1 MLATAQWAANWWPH
15 DKTNAVISILNA
27 IPKLQRYA
35 VAGLGPISGAVS
47 QFILSL
53 LLLRALSA
61 SEFGSFSFLLI
72 ASLFTAGIW
81 SALFCAPLPALLN
94 SATQENRTSVIRCI
108 FGVSII
114 GAGTALLLF
123 LGFGLLLGR
132 PLPEVFL
139 FALYVAFFLL
149 RWLARAYSYATG
161 NRIRTMISDITY
173 SVTLLIGIGALF
185 LFGTVTIELAY
196 AIMLFSVVVGL
207 LTFGWPYLKHQF
219 ASFYPHAFRDYLPIW
234 RTHSGWSF
242 MGIVTTEATVNA
254 HVYLVTLVAGP
265 AAYAPIAATALMIR
279 PVGVLQNALE
289 EFERAHMAIDI
300 AAGRIQAVRRSVTQF
315 RLMLIAVLLAVAL
328 GVTAMFV
335 FVPRIIFPPQ
345 YPLIELATGTVL
357 WMLVSATRVIRV
369 PESAMLQ
376 AAGAFRPLAWASA
389 VSCGFSVAFVLALL
403 FSIGPIWSIGGIIA
417 GEIAFSLVV
426 LRQSR
431 RWRSKAQKEF
441 GSVRQ
446 DHASILT
453 TGDPA

>member
-1 MLATAQWAANWWPH
+1 MLSFLDA
-15 DKTNAVISILNA
+15 S
-27 IPKLQRYA
+27 PKLQRYV

-47 QFILSL
+47 QFVLSL
-53 LLLRALSA
+53 LLLRALSP

-72 ASLFTAGIW
+72 GSLFTAGIY

-94 SATQENRTSVIRCI
+94 SAAEDDRAPLLRCI

-114 GAGTALLLF
+114 GAGAALLLF
-123 LGFGLLLGR
+123 LAFGLLLSR

-149 RWLARAYSYATG
+149 RWLARAYAYATG
-161 NRIRTMISDITY
+161 NRVRTMISDLTY
-173 SVTLLIGIGALF
+173 SITLLAGIGALF
-185 LFGTVTIELAY
+185 LFHTVTIELAY

-207 LTFGWPYLKHQF
+207 LTFGWPHLKHQLS
-219 ASFYPHAFRDYLPIW
+219 SFYPHAFRDYLPIW

-289 EFERAHMAIDI
+289 EFERAHMAVDI
-300 AAGRIQAVRRSVTQF
+300 AAGRLQAVRRSVMQF

-335 FVPRIIFPPQ
+335 LVPRIIFPPQ
-345 YPLIELATGTVL
+345 YPLVELATGTAL
-357 WMLVSATRVIRV
+357 WMMVSSMRVIRV

-389 VSCGFSVAFVLALL
+389 VSCGFSIASVLALL
-403 FSIGPIWSIGGIIA
+403 FLVGPIWSIGGIIA

-426 LRQSR
+426 LRQSL
-431 RWRSKAQKEF
+431 RWRAAAQKET
-441 GSVRQ
+441 GAVLDGQ
-446 DHASILT
+446 IAILAK
-453 TGDPA
+453 GDPA